1 MLQSNS
7 GLGYNI
13 MEAQPRELRLYLRED
28 GTSSFDRW
36 LDDLRDNEAKARVRL
51 RLKRIV
57 LGNLGDYKSVGDG
70 VYELRIDYGPGY
82 RVYFGQD
89 GPTIVVLLL
98 GGNKGSQDRDI
109 LIAKEYW
116 RDYEQREDPND

>member
-1 MLQSNS
+1 
-7 GLGYNI
+7 
-13 MEAQPRELRLYLRED
+13 MEAQSRELRLYLRED
-28 GTSSFDRW
+28 GTSSFDLW
-36 LDDLRDNEAKARVRL
+36 LDGLRDNKAKARVRL
-51 RLKRIV
+51 RLKRVV

-116 RDYEQREDPND
+116 RDYEQRQDPND